1 MRRTFEVQITSHPT
15 KSDWYVARYESGFLG
30 AVYTV
35 EFANTVTGAVALCHF
50 IDMLKSRYP
59 NGEVTFQLPAQS
71 VAHPVSAVQDAWSM
85 ART

>member
-30 AVYTV
+30 AAYTV

-50 IDMLKSRYP
+50 VEMLKNRYP
-59 NGEVTFQLPAQS
+59 NGEVTFQLPAQ
-71 VAHPVSAVQDAWSM
+71 AMTHPVSAVRDAWSM